1 MAYAHGVSHTRP
13 IVARGRHLS
22 DAANEMQALADEV
35 KSQRAARMASESPK
49 DAAHLDA
56 RPESAC
62 RWVAHCNLCGNE
74 STTFICAGCAKYIEE
89 HGL

>member
-1 MAYAHGVSHTRP
+1 MT
-13 IVARGRHLS
+13 L
-22 DAANEMQALADEV
+22 AAELQSLADEV

-74 STTFICAGCAKYIEE
+74 STTFICADCADAYQRL
-89 HGL
+89 GL